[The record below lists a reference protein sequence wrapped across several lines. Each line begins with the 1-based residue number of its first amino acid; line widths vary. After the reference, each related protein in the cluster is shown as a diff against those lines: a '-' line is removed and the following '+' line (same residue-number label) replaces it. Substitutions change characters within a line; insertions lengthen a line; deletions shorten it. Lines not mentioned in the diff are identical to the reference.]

1 MTDVQTEPTAVSKSA
16 EVAKD
21 STTALIERLAT
32 IVDKSVSDSTSRL
45 SALEASLQ
53 KMEKSITEL
62 AQKPKAMQT
71 PTDLPLEP
79 AKDGGEEHDIGAK
92 VEAPDTYQS
101 NSIQTGITEEDK
113 ENGTDGA
120 GLKMQKSIRKAN
132 ITTTSAQR
140 PSVGNSQT
148 TQSDLP
154 FGREPNAVLKAA
166 REVGFAGLEQI
177 ARDIK
182 KGKFGKPP
190 VQDMGVGW

>member
-1 MTDVQTEPTAVSKSA
+1 MTDESKTEPTAVSKTA

-32 IVDKSVSDSTSRL
+32 IVDKSVQDSTSRL
-45 SALEASLQ
+45 SALESSLA

-101 NSIQTGITEEDK
+101 NSVQSGITEEDK
-113 ENGTDGA
+113 ENSTDGA
-120 GLKMQKSIRKAN
+120 GLKMQKSIKKSNN
-132 ITTTSAQR
+132 ITTTAAQR
-140 PSVGNSQT
+140 PSSGST
-148 TQSDLP
+148 RSI
-154 FGREPNAVLKAA
+154 GRESLGKEPNPLLKAA
-166 REVGFAGLEQI
+166 REVGYAGLEQI

-182 KGKFGKPP
+182 KGVYGFPP
-190 VQDMGVGW
+190 VEEGY